1 MGPGIS
7 TGYNFVIFLLSQ
19 PLDADFWNAWEIGSH
34 LGPMKTG
41 DLKLV
46 TIEPSSGTASKARL
60 NLNERYDRFPKT
72 TFPGKGSLYFDN

>member
-7 TGYNFVIFLLSQ
+7 MGYNFVIFLLSQ
-19 PLDADFWNAWEIGSH
+19 PLDADFWNAGEIGIH
-34 LGPMKTG
+34 LGTMKIG

-46 TIEPSSGTASKARL
+46 TIELSSGIASKGRL

-72 TFPGKGSLYFDN
+72 TFPGKGFLYFDN